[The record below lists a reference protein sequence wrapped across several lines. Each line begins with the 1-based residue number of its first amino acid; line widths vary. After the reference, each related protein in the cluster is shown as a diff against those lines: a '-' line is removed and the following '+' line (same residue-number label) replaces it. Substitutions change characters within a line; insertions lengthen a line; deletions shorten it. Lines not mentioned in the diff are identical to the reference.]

1 MTFICKGERE
11 EIESWND
18 KKKVDAYLTKYLYF
32 FDRFGD
38 HNPQKVD
45 QALMVLGR
53 FAKSYQF

>member
-1 MTFICKGERE
+1 
-11 EIESWND
+11 
-18 KKKVDAYLTKYLYF
+18 LTKYLHF

-45 QALMVLGR
+45 QALMVFGR